1 MKKRFDDQKIL
12 FITSIIQKVFLG
24 LYIIMIILGT
34 YVPFVTFE
42 AVRFVFM
49 LPVVPVCFIV
59 NLVAVISSR
68 NKNENK
74 QYESGHLGYIFTSAF
89 IMIIAWFIIW
99 SIFVCGNGF
108 I

>member
-1 MKKRFDDQKIL
+1 MKKRFNDEKTL
-12 FITSIIQKVFLG
+12 LITSIIQKIFLG

-34 YVPFVTFE
+34 YIPFVTFE

-59 NLVAVISSR
+59 NLVAVIFSR
-68 NKNENK
+68 NKTENK
-74 QYESGHLGYIFTSAF
+74 KYESGHFGYIFTSAF
-89 IMIIAWFIIW
+89 IMIVAWFIIW
-99 SIFVCGNGF
+99 SIFVAGNGF